1 MAKAGYSV
9 NTQGAVALAAATA
22 KTVLFVTAGA
32 QFGLDLKKFSI
43 GFDGVTASAV
53 PVFWELNYS
62 TAATNSTPGT
72 GNTSQ
77 TANINQVYGRAIATT
92 GLLAGSNCTSE
103 PTVQT
108 NVRANLLT
116 PNGGLLIYDFPLGDV
131 PDCAPANGFAL
142 RLTAPAVVNVRVEFL
157 FERI

>member
-1 MAKAGYSV
+1 MSKAGYSV
-9 NTQGAVALAAATA
+9 QSGIVSLAAATV
-22 KTVLFVTAGA
+22 KTALFVTAGA
-32 QFGLDLKKFSI
+32 QFGMDLKKFRI

-72 GNTSQ
+72 GNTAQ
-77 TANINQVYGRAIATT
+77 TPVQVYGRTIAVT
-92 GLLAGSNCTSE
+92 GFLAGSNCSSE

-108 NVRANLLT
+108 PVDADLLT
-116 PNGGLLIYDFPLGDV
+116 PNGGLLVYDFPLGDV
-131 PDCAPANGFAL
+131 PDAAVANGFAL
-142 RLTAPAVVNVRVEFL
+142 RLTAPAIVNARVSFL